1 LSAQDRTYGDRY
13 EVVELVG
20 SGGMA
25 EVYRARD
32 GLLGREVAL
41 KVLSHRLSTDSS
53 FVERFRREAQAA
65 ANLNHPNIVSLY
77 DYGSDNGTYFIVMEY
92 IDGRPLSDIIGESG
106 PLLAERSAEIASDV
120 ARALHRAHE
129 SGLVHRDIKPANIMV
144 TSTAQTKVT
153 DFGIAR
159 ALVAD
164 GEQTVTQTGMV
175 IGTASYLSPEQAQ
188 GNPVDARS
196 DVYSLGCVLY
206 EMLAGRAPFA
216 GDSPLSIAYKH
227 VREDPEP
234 PSTVNPDVPRALDAI
249 VLKAM
254 SKNPDNRYA
263 TATEM
268 DEDLQR
274 FLSGQRVLATPVLAD
289 DTMVA
294 PPVGG
299 RTEVLRADEYEP
311 EPDRRRAGLYVVMTL
326 LILGVVALLAYLL
339 ATNLLGGNPVT
350 VPDVVGME
358 INEATRELRDVG
370 LDWEIED
377 RFSRRPV
384 GEVVEQDPEADAEAE
399 EGDVVTLS
407 VSSGVR
413 QVTVPDLEGLT
424 EEEAREELEDRRLQV
439 GDVTREPSDEIE
451 EDHVTRSDP
460 EAGAE
465 VDRGT
470 RVDLFISSGPEP
482 VTVPNVVGDSENE
495 ARAELQGAGF
505 EVDVTRTPSDEEEG
519 IVIAQEP
526 EGGAEARPGDT
537 VRITVSQGPEEREMP
552 DVRGQDADEAEEFLE
567 EEFGLNVSQED
578 TTGPCAQPPGTV
590 CEQDPDPGTP
600 VSSGDSATLF
610 VQPGTSSVGDD
621 RAFAFLA
628 GFLALVI

>member
-1 LSAQDRTYGDRY
+1 MSAQDRTYGDRY
-13 EVVELVG
+13 AVIELVG

-32 GLLGREVAL
+32 ELLGREVAL
-41 KVLSHRLSTDSS
+41 KVLSHRLSTDRS

-92 IDGRPLSDIIGESG
+92 IDGRPLNDIIGESG
-106 PLLAERSAEIASDV
+106 PLLPERSVEIASDV

-216 GDSPLSIAYKH
+216 GESPLSIAYKH

-234 PSTVNPDVPRALDAI
+234 PSTVNSDVPQALDAI

-263 TATEM
+263 SATEM

-274 FLSGQRVLATPVLAD
+274 FLSGQRVLATPILAD
-289 DTMVA
+289 ETMVA

-311 EPDRRRAGLYVVMTL
+311 EPDRRRAGLYVAMTL
-326 LILGVVALLAYLL
+326 VILGVVALLAYLL
-339 ATNLLGGNPVT
+339 ATNLLGGDPVT
-350 VPDVVGME
+350 VPDVVGMDV
-358 INEATRELRDVG
+358 NEATQELSRVR
-370 LDWEIED
+370 LEWEIED

-399 EGDVVTLS
+399 EGDVVTLF

-413 QVTVPDLEGLT
+413 QVEVPDLEGLT
-424 EEEAREELEDRRLQV
+424 QEEAEERLEDARLRR
-439 GDVTREPSDEIE
+439 GDVSREPSDEIE
-451 EDHVTRSDP
+451 EDRVTRSDP
-460 EAGAE
+460 AAGEE

-470 RVDLFISSGPEP
+470 EVDLFISSGPEP
-482 VTVPNVVGDSENE
+482 VIVPSVVGDPESE
-495 ARAELQGAGF
+495 ARAELEAADF
-505 EVDVTRTPSDEEEG
+505 EVEVNRAPSDEEEG
-519 IVIAQEP
+519 IVIAQDP
-526 EGGAEARPGDT
+526 EGGSEAQEGDT
-537 VRITVSQGPEEREMP
+537 VVITVSQGPEEREMP
-552 DVRGQDADEAEEFLE
+552 DVRGDNADDAEEFLE
-567 EEFGLNVSQED
+567 ESFGLNVSQED
-578 TTGPCAQPPGTV
+578 ATGPCAQPPGTV
-590 CEQDPDPGTP
+590 CEQSPEPGTP
-600 VSSGDSATLF
+600 VSAGDDATLF
-610 VQPGTSSVGDD
+610 VQPGTSALGDD

-628 GFLALVI
+628 GFFSLFF